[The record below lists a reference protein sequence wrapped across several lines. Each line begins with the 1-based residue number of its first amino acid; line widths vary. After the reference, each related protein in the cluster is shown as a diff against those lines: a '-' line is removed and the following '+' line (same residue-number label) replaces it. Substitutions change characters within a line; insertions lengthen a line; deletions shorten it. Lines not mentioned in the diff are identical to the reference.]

1 MYDNSAIFLYTS
13 SKFIG
18 IVVFSIIYIS
28 HIFPD
33 YIYISYE
40 TALILNGFMY
50 FSAILRAT
58 CGGTLNM
65 QLISDIPHKRALF
78 CTYKFAAISL
88 GHFLG
93 TLCAAYIYHYNGMK
107 NVSLIGAIFCSISFG
122 CCCLLWF
129 NMKRH

>member
-65 QLISDIPHKRALF
+65 QLVKDIPHKRALF
-78 CTYKFAAISL
+78 SSYKLSFIAL
-88 GHFLG
+88 GKLLG
-93 TLCAAYIYHYNGMK
+93 LLCAAYVYHYDGLKM
-107 NVSLIGAIFCSISFG
+107 VSLI
-122 CCCLLWF
+122 
-129 NMKRH
+129 